1 LMSKTVVSEREKQLM
16 LELEKAGASGFEKGM
31 DIDSDDE
38 VEVLPIVDKANVSE
52 EERKAVD
59 DELESMIKEF
69 HPRDLRKLVMTY
81 MSQLSNMPET
91 TPRKKINLSR
101 IAEGIKLPKGLIMVE
116 KLFTAMGKKSNL
128 DQRGM
133 KVGSMFLTQA
143 QVKTVLMKGIKGPED
158 VEGPGSQ
165 GSKTVTPQ
173 KLVNE
178 PAKNNAKDVGKTIV
192 KETEK
197 VGANV
202 VEKNVQAE
210 SSKPEPLL
218 SQINSEKLR
227 KLIRAYMELLKNAM
241 TLKAIASQQELPEER
256 VRKML
261 VEITSLCKAA
271 PLVDGRRSGFKL
283 ENKIFVNST
292 WVAKI
297 CESGL
302 TE

>member
-1 LMSKTVVSEREKQLM
+1 
-16 LELEKAGASGFEKGM
+16 
-31 DIDSDDE
+31 
-38 VEVLPIVDKANVSE
+38 
-52 EERKAVD
+52 
-59 DELESMIKEF
+59 
-69 HPRDLRKLVMTY
+69 
-81 MSQLSNMPET
+81 
-91 TPRKKINLSR
+91 
-101 IAEGIKLPKGLIMVE
+101 
-116 KLFTAMGKKSNL
+116 MGKKSNL

-158 VEGPGSQ
+158 VEGPGSSQ
-165 GSKTVTPQ
+165 ASRTVTPQ
-173 KLVNE
+173 KVVNE

-197 VGANV
+197 VGVNG

-210 SSKPEPLL
+210 SSKTEPLL
-218 SQINSEKLR
+218 ISQINSEKLR
-227 KLIRAYMELLKNAM
+227 KLVRAYMELLKNAM
-241 TLKAIASQQELPEER
+241 TLKAIALQQEAPEDR
-256 VRKML
+256 VRRML
-261 VEITSLCKAA
+261 VEITTLCKAA